1 MLYLIQYSNKSV
13 LVNNN
18 NILIY
23 KNNILIRFLNILVFE
38 YFVFDNSNIVECILL
53 LLDLVILAVR
63 YSSFPSDF
71 PSSSEEDQQ
80 ATGDG
85 INPPPE
91 EESDIGDISLAAF
104 LSSLSDS
111 FKSFLSSLGPVGRAD
126 GELFSSSSSSAA
138 LAASSSST
146 LDVLALAS
154 FLLTSSKFSTKSG
167 TSSSSSSSPPSP
179 APSSPLPAPPPVTLD
194 ASFLRCV
201 KDSAPN

>member
-23 KNNILIRFLNILVFE
+23 KNNILIRFLNILIFE
-38 YFVFDNSNIVECILL
+38 YFVFDNSYIVECILL

-63 YSSFPSDF
+63 YSSFPPDF
-71 PSSSEEDQQ
+71 
-80 ATGDG
+80 
-85 INPPPE
+85 
-91 EESDIGDISLAAF
+91 
-104 LSSLSDS
+104 
-111 FKSFLSSLGPVGRAD
+111 PVGRAD

-138 LAASSSST
+138 FAASSSST
-146 LDVLALAS
+146 LDVFALAS
-154 FLLTSSKFSTKSG
+154 FLLTSSKFSTRSG

-194 ASFLRCV
+194 ASFSDVLTIQR
-201 KDSAPN
+201 PT